1 MSEAKSKFGWGVK
14 ISILLLMVVQM
25 LQSTVN
31 PSLTGIMQEFPGYDT
46 TTYQTIINIATI
58 TECVAALVVGLLV
71 RKIGFKTMVVIG
83 CVLAL
88 AGSVTPVF
96 FGNGVEIMI
105 GIRAVFGV
113 GYGIAYAIPVAA
125 VGEFWEGKE
134 ATQMAGLITLFAGA
148 AGIVFN
154 LACSAIIAAVGDAN
168 WRMIYQMGWVIVP
181 ILILGLIFVPQRN
194 PEIDKK
200 AEELGRNSNVDFAG
214 LGKDFWLL
222 MVGVVLTLGAVCV
235 FMNNIGMVVIG
246 TAIMNPAAGLGD
258 PAAAGASIGIIM
270 TGFSVGLMLGGP
282 IFIFSYNLLKRY
294 AMPVYLLIDA
304 VCFVL
309 MIVAPGFIT
318 FTIWAAIIGVIFGC
332 INSTWYEMMGPK
344 CINPAAGALAGS
356 LYVVVAGV
364 AQFIGPF
371 WMDFTAENI
380 FQQPELD
387 MVTFASGNP
396 YYQYYPAIAVL
407 VIGGVFLLFMAIKNH
422 GVPDYEK
429 KKEEAAADAA

>member
-1 MSEAKSKFGWGVK
+1 MAETKSKYGWAVK

-46 TTYQTIINIATI
+46 TTYQTIINVATL

-71 RKIGFKTMVVIG
+71 RKIGFKTTVVAG
-83 CVLAL
+83 CLLAL
-88 AGSVTPVF
+88 LGSVTPVF

-105 GIRAVFGV
+105 GIRAIFGI
-113 GYGIAYAIPVAA
+113 GYGICYAVPVAS

-134 ATQMAGLITLFAGA
+134 ATQMAGLITLFAGG

-154 LACSAIIAAVGDAN
+154 LACTAIITSVGDAN

-181 ILILGLIFVPQRN
+181 ILIMGLIFIPQRN
-194 PEIDKK
+194 PEIDAK
-200 AEELGRNSNVDFAG
+200 AEAAGRNSNVDFGG
-214 LGKDFWLL
+214 LGKDYWLL
-222 MVGVVLTLGAVCV
+222 MAAVVIVLGAVCV
-235 FMNNIGMVVIG
+235 FMNNIAMVVIG
-246 TAIMNPAAGLGD
+246 TAVMNPAAGLGD
-258 PAAAGASIGIIM
+258 PATAGASIGTIM

-282 IFIFSYNLLKRY
+282 IFIFSYGKLKRY
-294 AMPVYLLIDA
+294 AMPVYLAVDA
-304 VCFVL
+304 ICFVL

-318 FTIWAAIIGVIFGC
+318 YCIWAAVIGVIFGC

-356 LYVVVAGV
+356 LYVTIAGV

-371 WMDFTAENI
+371 WMDFLATGV
-380 FQQPELD
+380 FQQPPLD
-387 MVTFASGNP
+387 MMTFASGNP
-396 YYQYYPAIAVL
+396 YYQYYPAIVILAVGA
-407 VIGGVFLLFMAIKNH
+407 IFLFIMAVRTH

-429 KKEEAAADAA
+429 KQEAVAEAA